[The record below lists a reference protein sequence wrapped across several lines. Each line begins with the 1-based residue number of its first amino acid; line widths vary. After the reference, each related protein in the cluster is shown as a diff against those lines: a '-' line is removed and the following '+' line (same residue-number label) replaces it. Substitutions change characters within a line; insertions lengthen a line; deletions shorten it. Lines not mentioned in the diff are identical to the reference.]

1 MTFRSPLAAL
11 GVRRDGSRPGART
24 RSARARASAVVLA
37 AATVAVLLA
46 GCAAEPNGLGEG
58 AAAAEVPAAA
68 HTASPDAPLRPVLA
82 STAGDVLGG
91 VTDTIT
97 AAGAAAPA
105 LAEVHSVTFGGASA
119 PITKR
124 TRSTLVVTVP
134 AAADY
139 QPATVT
145 VSLLDRAGSVVATLD
160 DGYTYAASSPVG
172 RQLAYALKYWKN
184 YNSAEYGNLNPVGG
198 DCANFV
204 SQTLVARGWSMTDAW
219 HNHGAG
225 ADWSPAWGYVPA
237 MDDYFAAN
245 AASLGLQRLDSA
257 QRDQVALGDIGIFD
271 WGNTGA
277 RDHVEVVSAIRHVD
291 GKTLIEFASHN
302 LDYSYRDLDQTLT
315 VEHPGATMHFWH
327 LTR

>member
-1 MTFRSPLAAL
+1 MTLRSTSASLGARSRRTRMVAVVVAVSTAAL
-11 GVRRDGSRPGART
+11 
-24 RSARARASAVVLA
+24 
-37 AATVAVLLA
+37 LLG
-46 GCAAEPNGLGEG
+46 GCAAEPHGAE

-68 HTASPDAPLRPVLA
+68 HANAPDAPVRPVLD
-82 STAGDVLGG
+82 STVGDVLGSAT
-91 VTDTIT
+91 VTITDTSN
-97 AAGAAAPA
+97 PA
-105 LAEVHSVTFGGASA
+105 TSLDAVHSVTFGGASA
-119 PITKR
+119 AIVKR
-124 TRSTLVVTVP
+124 THSTIVVTTP

-145 VSLLDRAGSVVATLD
+145 VSLLDRTGAAIATLD
-160 DGYTYAASSPVG
+160 DAYSYTASTPVG

-204 SQTLVARGWSMTDAW
+204 SQTLAARGWSMTDAW
-219 HNHGAG
+219 HNRGAG

-245 AASLGLQRLDSA
+245 AATLGLQRLDSN

-271 WGNTGA
+271 WDGTGA
-277 RDHVEVVSAIRHVD
+277 RDHVEVVDAIRHVG

-302 LDYSYRDLDQTLT
+302 LDYGYRDLDATLT
-315 VEHPGATMHFWH
+315 VEHPGAAMHFWH
-327 LTR
+327 LTK

>member
-1 MTFRSPLAAL
+1 MTLRSPFTGHRARRTRVSAAAL
-11 GVRRDGSRPGART
+11 
-24 RSARARASAVVLA
+24 AV
-37 AATVAVLLA
+37 ATVTMLLA
-46 GCAAEPNGLGEG
+46 GCAAAPSQFGE

-68 HTASPDAPLRPVLA
+68 HTQTPDAPLRPVLA
-82 STAGDVLGG
+82 SAVGDVLGG
-91 VTDTIT
+91 ASDTIT
-97 AAGAAAPA
+97 VAADTGEA
-105 LAEVHSVTFGGASA
+105 LDEVRSVTFGGASA
-119 PITKR
+119 AITKR
-124 TRSTLVVTVP
+124 TRSSLVVTVP

-145 VSLLDRAGSVVATLD
+145 VSLLDRTGAPVAALD
-160 DGYTYAASSPVG
+160 DGYSYAATSPVG
-172 RQLAYALKYWKN
+172 RQMAYALKYWKN
-184 YNSAEYGNLNPVGG
+184 YNAAEFGNLNPVGG

-204 SQTLVARGWSMTDAW
+204 SQTLAARGWSMTDAW

-237 MDDYFAAN
+237 MDDYLAAN
-245 AASLGLQRLDSA
+245 AASLGLQRLDSD
-257 QRDQVALGDIGIFD
+257 QRDQVSLGDIGIFD

-277 RDHVEVVSAIRHVD
+277 RDHVEVVTAIRHVD